1 MELVPGTLQLTEC
14 LSLCSANATC
24 QAINFETGLCV
35 LFSSSANQ
43 RPASLTP
50 SQFPVFTIYAHKVCL
65 LGRKRCNRDWMFER
79 VNGYELR
86 DVARS
91 SAIVMSRE
99 ACMEL
104 CLNEIQFQCRSAN
117 YNRMTG
123 ECFLSDKDRTSLSL
137 TATNRHF
144 GPSSESVDYL
154 ESNCLDDIFKPISRF
169 ITNLQINFLKTQV
182 GWNKKKFLNQITD
195 QGKISVT
202 DEKQASIQ
210 FKSLDHPILGGNL
223 PNSERTQ
230 NNDQLES
237 HDSFTPVTLFLGL
250 FFPFLWIA
258 CHRVDL
264 VRNKKDGPYLLA
276 HWH

>member
-154 ESNCLDDIFKPISRF
+154 ESNCLDDPVRLCEFRKLNGKI
-169 ITNLQINFLKTQV
+169 LKTVDAVYQDV
-182 GWNKKKFLNQITD
+182 TTLDECRQKCL
-195 QGKISVT
+195 SVNYRCQSFDYGDPSQHVCRLSHHSVST
-202 DEKQASIQ
+202 LTHIQ
-210 FKSLDHPILGGNL
+210 D
-223 PNSERTQ
+223 
-230 NNDQLES
+230 
-237 HDSFTPVTLFLGL
+237 
-250 FFPFLWIA
+250 
-258 CHRVDL
+258 
-264 VRNKKDGPYLLA
+264 PYLDIPGVTTYEIAACYNGQYTTEHIHYFKILYSRIV
-276 HWH
+276 